1 MSELLTR
8 LVAMRSELVDTMAA
22 GLEADPPAWSEW
34 LPLLSQ
40 IEVAIRATR
49 IVEADRDAQS

>member
-1 MSELLTR
+1 MSALLDR
-8 LVAMRSELVDTMAA
+8 LTAMRTELVETMAA
-22 GLEADPPAWSEW
+22 AVEADEDWHSW

-49 IVEADRDAQS
+49 IVEAEREAPQC